1 MSTATAQETN
11 SETTREAG
19 PSPILRGWRANA
31 GTTVLLFA
39 HEPGAKTHGH
49 GFINTGTG
57 NRNVIMFF
65 NDRDGK
71 KSITLKEF
79 VPGEGDDGGKWNVVG
94 FGNAMNQR
102 KDGKPVFFDTVLFSV
117 GDQTLE
123 ARTTRAG
130 EAFRHAMGFT
140 AARIERPKEDK
151 AGAAAQGNAATDGDA
166 FEEPQASK
174 QERARGG

>member
-1 MSTATAQETN
+1 MTTATTQ
-11 SETTREAG
+11 ETTREAG

-79 VPGEGDDGGKWNVVG
+79 VPGEGDDAGKWNVVG

-130 EAFRHAMGFT
+130 EAFREAMGFL
-140 AARIERPKEDK
+140 AARVERPKEDK
-151 AGAAAQGNAATDGDA
+151 DGAAAQGNAAPVGDA
-166 FEEPQASK
+166 FEEPDQVTTPHD
-174 QERARGG
+174 RLRG